1 MKNKLVNGQKTKT
14 KQKQQTKQQD
24 KNKKQKTG
32 QKTSM
37 VSQILFYGKQPCY
50 WYDWC
55 QYKTTSLK
63 LTIMDHKV

>member
-55 QYKTTSLK
+55 Q
-63 LTIMDHKV
+63 